1 MSRLDLNQLVKI
13 REIANTDDVE
23 VYANGIIREVT
34 NPCVG
39 SSEDGKVYRDVESF
53 LVLRFGYWKPLH
65 EDQFDQIQEL
75 LDKVNFKLELWMDD
89 WDDDCGAKVSYRIIN
104 KYSRYE

>member
-34 NPCVG
+34 SPGNG
-39 SSEDGKVYRDVESF
+39 EVYRNVDSF
-53 LVLRFGYWKPLH
+53 LVLRFGYWASLSD
-65 EDQFDQIQEL
+65 EQFDQIQEL

-89 WDDDCGAKVSYRIIN
+89 WDDDCGSKVSYRIID
-104 KYSRYE
+104 KYSRYA

>member
-39 SSEDGKVYRDVESF
+39 SSEDGKVERHVESF
-53 LVLRFGYWKPLH
+53 LVLRFGYWASLSD
-65 EDQFDQIQEL
+65 EQFDQIQEL

-89 WDDDCGAKVSYRIIN
+89 WDDDCGSKVSYRIID
-104 KYSRYE
+104 KYSRYA

>member
-13 REIANTDDVE
+13 QEIAAGDVE
-23 VYANGIIREVT
+23 VYTDGVIKKSPGLVT
-34 NPCVG
+34 
-39 SSEDGKVYRDVESF
+39 DVESF

-89 WDDDCGAKVSYRIIN
+89 WDDDCGAKVSYRIID
-104 KYSRYE
+104 KYSRYA